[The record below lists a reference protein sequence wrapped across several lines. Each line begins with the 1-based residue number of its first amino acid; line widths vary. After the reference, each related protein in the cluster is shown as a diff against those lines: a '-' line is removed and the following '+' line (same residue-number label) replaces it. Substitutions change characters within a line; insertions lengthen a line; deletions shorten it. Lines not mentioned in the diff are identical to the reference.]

1 MLRRFARMEEE
12 TIEYLFNMHKIVTI
26 ILFNV
31 TNIFGHIFWEK
42 SVPQTM
48 AFRDGRGKEGNGQT
62 LDESD
67 LSFTVRYCKKT
78 VDINVTGYRVMFRNE
93 IYDIVAVDYMNFKKK
108 CIKIRCRKVRR

>member
-1 MLRRFARMEEE
+1 MDIGLLNERIVIQKNVVTTDEIGNQTNAWEEYYNCHA
-12 TIEYLFNMHKIVTI
+12 TVGGATLI
-26 ILFNV
+26 
-31 TNIFGHIFWEK
+31 
-42 SVPQTM
+42 SQ
-48 AFRDGRGKEGNGQT
+48 KEQGGQPV
-62 LDESD
+62 DESD